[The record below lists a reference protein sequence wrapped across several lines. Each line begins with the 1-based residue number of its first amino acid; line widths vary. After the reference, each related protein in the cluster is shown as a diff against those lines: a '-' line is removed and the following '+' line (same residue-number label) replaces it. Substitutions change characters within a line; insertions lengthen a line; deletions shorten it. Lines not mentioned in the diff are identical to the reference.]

1 MTMLARLSRNIAII
15 LTAVAAS
22 AIAPASP
29 AIAQVDEYEL
39 VVRGLPEGS
48 RMRMVSY
55 RDLNLNLIAHRKILD
70 ERVGNAVREVCN
82 IGSGNL
88 QSPDYRKC
96 NDQAW
101 AGAKPQIVRAYVRAA
116 RLAYGVR

>member
-1 MTMLARLSRNIAII
+1 MTMHARLSRNIAII
-15 LTAVAAS
+15 LSAVAAS
-22 AIAPASP
+22 TIAPAP
-29 AIAQVDEYEL
+29 AIAQDEHEL
-39 VVRGLPEGS
+39 VVRGLPEGT

-70 ERVGNAVREVCN
+70 ERVGNAVREVCS

-96 NDQAW
+96 NDRAW
-101 AGAKPQIVRAYVRAA
+101 AGARPQIIRAHVRAA
-116 RLAYGVR
+116 QLAYGVR